1 MFSTFVTLALVL
13 APSIS
18 RVAATFDSYYPT
30 EIGTCQDLSYAWVS
44 TAVWPIDAVIVD
56 PAQPCDDPL
65 IDVGE
70 VWATSASTKVTV
82 KPGQQIQISLLDA
95 NNDESWSSPITVTDS
110 GDYSCLSSDVAASLS
125 SAAVSSSSKTNSVY
139 SGTSTTALVLTTG
152 VSTSTSHTS
161 SSASSSGA
169 TGDLTPV
176 GAVGTGSD
184 SGAGALTVPVALIGA
199 TLATMLFL

>member
-18 RVAATFDSYYPT
+18 RVAAFDSYYPT
-30 EIGTCQDLSYAWVS
+30 EIGACQDLSYAWVS
-44 TAVWPIDAVIVD
+44 SAVWPIDAVIVD
-56 PAQPCDDPL
+56 PEHPCDDPL

-70 VWATSASTKVTV
+70 VWATSASTKVNV
-82 KPGQQIQISLLDA
+82 QPGKQIQISLLDA

-110 GDYSCLSSDVAASLS
+110 GDYSCFSDDVAASLS
-125 SAAVSSSSKTNSVY
+125 AAAAATKSSSVSSGS
-139 SGTSTTALVLTTG
+139 STTALVLTTD
-152 VSTSTSHTS
+152 VSTSTRSS
-161 SSASSSGA
+161 SSASSSSSSSDVD
-169 TGDLTPV
+169 GDLTPV